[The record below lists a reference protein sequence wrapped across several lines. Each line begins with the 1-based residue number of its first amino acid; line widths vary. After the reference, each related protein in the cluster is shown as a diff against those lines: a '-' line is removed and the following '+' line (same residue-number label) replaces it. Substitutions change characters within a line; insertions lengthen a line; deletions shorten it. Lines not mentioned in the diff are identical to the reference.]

1 MNCQKV
7 LDKSSHLVLQCALF
21 CSVIIILVVY
31 HTLMTRIRRMV
42 ADQIEQAVKFLR
54 IERDH

>member
-7 LDKSSHLVLQCALF
+7 LDKSSHLVMKCALF
-21 CSVIIILVVY
+21 CSGIIILGVY
-31 HTLMTRIRRMV
+31 HALMTRIRRMV
-42 ADQIEQAVKFLR
+42 ADQIEEAVTFLR